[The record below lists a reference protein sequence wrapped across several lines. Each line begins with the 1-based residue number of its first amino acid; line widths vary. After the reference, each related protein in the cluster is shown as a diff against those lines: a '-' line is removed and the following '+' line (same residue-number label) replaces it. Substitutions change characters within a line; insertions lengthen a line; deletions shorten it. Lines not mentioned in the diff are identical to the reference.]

1 MKYLNENK
9 PEQSTWESDLKIID
23 KIKVIVPLKLLLV
36 CNSITA
42 KLDGEE
48 FSIVTNI
55 ESRTSDTITLSDKF
69 YIPKQRVTSGSIDY
83 LPDEYSHTVV
93 IHRHPDG
100 MNNFSKTDQEFI
112 NQNFELSLLYT
123 EKDYFVNGVYNL
135 KYEEAIIP
143 IPVKPVIDYGLE
155 EIDIANIEPMIYST
169 RVDSNSGRNE
179 TKGLND
185 IDDFLYSYEELFS
198 EINELNSRLEFLE
211 TELQQNRLSE
221 VVT

>member
-1 MKYLNENK
+1 MKFLKEYK
-9 PEQSTWESDLKIID
+9 PEQNTWESDLKIID
-23 KIKVIVPLKLLLV
+23 KIKVIVPLKILLV
-36 CNSITA
+36 CNSIVA

-55 ESRTSDTITLSDKF
+55 QSKTSDTITLSDDY
-69 YIPKQRVTSGSIDY
+69 YIPKQKVTAGSIDY
-83 LPDEYSHTVV
+83 LPDQYSHSVV
-93 IHRHPDG
+93 IHRHPD
-100 MNNFSKTDQEFI
+100 NLNSFSKTDQEFI

-143 IPVKPVIDYGLE
+143 IPVKPVIDYGIE
-155 EIDIANIEPMIYST
+155 EIDIANIEPIIYST
-169 RVDSNSGRNE
+169 RIDSLAGRNE

-185 IDDFLYSYEELFS
+185 IDDFLYSYEELFN

-211 TELQQNRLSE
+211 TEIQQNRLSE
-221 VVT
+221 IVI